1 MKPRKTIPRKPVIA
15 SSNLR
20 CPRVCSSRMA
30 KAITAVIRPAANGGT
45 PKSRLSAIAA
55 PTNSARSV
63 AIAIAS
69 ACSQRPN
76 VTGRL
81 KCSRHSSG
89 RFLPVAMP
97 VLADRYWTSIAI
109 RFAATMTHSSM

>member
-1 MKPRKTIPRKPVIA
+1 
-15 SSNLR
+15 
-20 CPRVCSSRMA
+20 MA
-30 KAITAVIRPAANGGT
+30 KATTAVISPAANGGT

-69 ACSQRPN
+69 ACSQSPN
-76 VTGRL
+76 VTGL
-81 KCSRHSSG
+81 EKCSRHSSG

-97 VLADRYWTSIAI
+97 VLADRYCTSIAI
-109 RFAATMTHSSM
+109 RLAATITHSSM

>member
-1 MKPRKTIPRKPVIA
+1 M
-15 SSNLR
+15 
-20 CPRVCSSRMA
+20 
-30 KAITAVIRPAANGGT
+30 IRPATNGGT

-69 ACSQRPN
+69 ACSHSPN
-76 VTGRL
+76 VTGFL

-89 RFLPVAMP
+89 RLRPVAMP

-109 RFAATMTHSSM
+109 RFAATITHTSM

>member
-1 MKPRKTIPRKPVIA
+1 M
-15 SSNLR
+15 
-20 CPRVCSSRMA
+20 
-30 KAITAVIRPAANGGT
+30 IRPAANGGT

-69 ACSQRPN
+69 ACSQSPS
-76 VTGRL
+76 VTGFL

-89 RFLPVAMP
+89 RLRPVAMP
-97 VLADRYWTSIAI
+97 VFADRYWTSIAI
-109 RFAATMTHSSM
+109 RFAATITHTSM